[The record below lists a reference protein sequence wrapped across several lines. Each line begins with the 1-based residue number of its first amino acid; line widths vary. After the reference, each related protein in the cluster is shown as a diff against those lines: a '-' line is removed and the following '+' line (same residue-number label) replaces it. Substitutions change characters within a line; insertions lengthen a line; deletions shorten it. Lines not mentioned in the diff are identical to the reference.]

1 MPLCLGG
8 TSAELG
14 DCSSAMAVLGA
25 EHHHGVIW
33 SARTA
38 LVDPFCWGSTVWSS
52 SNSCSVAGEFAWRFF
67 VAGLKLAP
75 SILYF
80 PSVQNPVNARVCP
93 KQSWSWYI
101 ETPPLVLLFGLW
113 QDFISQAVESVVTS
127 VCLCVCMCVL
137 GVCVC
142 MYSTHTSTGWCKL

>member
-8 TSAELG
+8 NSAELC
-14 DCSSAMAVLGA
+14 DCSSILAILGA
-25 EHHHGVIW
+25 EHHPGVIW

-38 LVDPFCWGSTVWSS
+38 LVDPFCWGSTVWNSR
-52 SNSCSVAGEFAWRFF
+52 NSCSVAGEFAWRFL

-93 KQSWSWYI
+93 KQSWSWYT
-101 ETPPLVLLFGLW
+101 ETPSLGAALWTLAGLH
-113 QDFISQAVESVVTS
+113 FPGCG
-127 VCLCVCMCVL
+127 VCSKERVFVCVHVCAWRLCVYVQDTYIYWL
-137 GVCVC
+137 V
-142 MYSTHTSTGWCKL
+142 